1 MVRGGVPAWYQ
12 LCTTTSPALRV
23 DRPVSQKGNLVSRH
37 IGLSREKLRKSVR
50 QEARGKGIKKAA
62 CPFAGIIQIK
72 FERYDLRTSS
82 SPTLPVCDESVNVSR
97 QMGWIGDKL
106 EHPPC
111 MLQIEKIPVDIMT
124 TCLTVITPEGEEVG
138 WNPGMLPSRHRTDG

>member
-1 MVRGGVPAWYQ
+1 M
-12 LCTTTSPALRV
+12 
-23 DRPVSQKGNLVSRH
+23 
-37 IGLSREKLRKSVR
+37 
-50 QEARGKGIKKAA
+50 GIKKAA

-82 SPTLPVCDESVNVSR
+82 SPNHPVCQESVGVSR
-97 QMGWIGDKL
+97 QMGWIGDEL

-124 TCLTVITPEGEEVG
+124 TCLTVITPEDEEVG
-138 WNPGMLPSRHRTDG
+138 VDPGVLPSRHRTDG